1 MTKKID
7 KIFNITMYSLIWITS
22 ITISLLLILGLI
34 KYIWG

>member
-1 MTKKID
+1 MTKRID
-7 KIFNITMYSLIWITS
+7 KICNITMYSLMAIIS

>member
-1 MTKKID
+1 MTKRID
-7 KIFNITMYSLIWITS
+7 KICNITMYFLMAIAS

>member
-7 KIFNITMYSLIWITS
+7 KICNITMYSLIWITS

>member
-7 KIFNITMYSLIWITS
+7 KICTIIMYSLIGITS

-34 KYIWG
+34 KYIRG

>member
-7 KIFNITMYSLIWITS
+7 KICTITMYFLMAITS

>member
-7 KIFNITMYSLIWITS
+7 KLCTIIMYFLMAITN

>member
-1 MTKKID
+1 MTKKNN
-7 KIFNITMYSLIWITS
+7 KICNITMYFLMAITS

>member
-1 MTKKID
+1 MTKRID
-7 KIFNITMYSLIWITS
+7 KICNITMYFIMAITS

>member
-7 KIFNITMYSLIWITS
+7 KICNITMYSLIGITS
-22 ITISLLLILGLI
+22 ITISLLLTLGLI

>member
-1 MTKKID
+1 MTKKNN
-7 KIFNITMYSLIWITS
+7 KICTIIMYFLMAITS

>member
-1 MTKKID
+1 MTKRID
-7 KIFNITMYSLIWITS
+7 KICTVIMYFLMAITS